1 MSSRGRLART
11 LLIAALSLAA
21 CDADTGVVLEDGED
35 AGDVDVNTSTTRDR
49 PPVGGDANP
58 STGLDAAITD
68 GSAPRDGASSS
79 DGSAPYTPTR
89 EVCDDGLDN
98 DLNGRVDDG
107 CACIPGDT
115 QPCFVGSPPLAGR
128 GPCTRGMQRCEGTGE
143 FGDWGACTGSGT
155 PGLEMCD
162 QQDNDCD
169 GEVDEGCI
177 CRIGERRPCYSGP
190 SRTRSVGM
198 CHDGEQVCV
207 AGTGGQS
214 TWGACMGE
222 VLPAPDT
229 CDGFDNDCDG
239 VNDEDCQCR
248 MGQTRPCYEGPTSTA
263 NVGACRP
270 GVQRCVAGV
279 TFGSTWG
286 SCEMQTLPS
295 TEDCGDRVD
304 NDCNGRIDCTDARC
318 TGALE
323 CRPCMTGGQRFT
335 LTTSPADVLFVVDRS
350 GSMTSPTSDGTTRWN
365 ALVSAVRSV
374 LPPLDTS
381 LFMGLII
388 YPEPDACAVPATPQ
402 VPIVQPSA
410 SVIASYLAVRGPYR
424 TALTPT
430 LGALQTAERFLRST
444 TSPRRRFIVLATD
457 GAPNCG
463 SGVAE
468 VVAELARIRSIG
480 VDTFVLG
487 IPGGDLTLYGPL
499 NVIAD
504 AGGRPRS
511 GIVRFYEAGSTSQ
524 LESALRAITAAT
536 ASCTYRLGT
545 TPTRP
550 DLVTVQFDGRMIA
563 RDASNGWS
571 YTDTTYREIRFN
583 GASCTELSSGTVRT
597 VNASFNCL

>member
-1 MSSRGRLART
+1 
-11 LLIAALSLAA
+11 
-21 CDADTGVVLEDGED
+21 
-35 AGDVDVNTSTTRDR
+35 
-49 PPVGGDANP
+49 
-58 STGLDAAITD
+58 
-68 GSAPRDGASSS
+68 
-79 DGSAPYTPTR
+79 
-89 EVCDDGLDN
+89 
-98 DLNGRVDDG
+98 
-107 CACIPGDT
+107 
-115 QPCFVGSPPLAGR
+115 
-128 GPCTRGMQRCEGTGE
+128 
-143 FGDWGACTGSGT
+143 
-155 PGLEMCD
+155 
-162 QQDNDCD
+162 
-169 GEVDEGCI
+169 
-177 CRIGERRPCYSGP
+177 
-190 SRTRSVGM
+190 
-198 CHDGEQVCV
+198 
-207 AGTGGQS
+207 
-214 TWGACMGE
+214 
-222 VLPAPDT
+222 
-229 CDGFDNDCDG
+229 
-239 VNDEDCQCR
+239 
-248 MGQTRPCYEGPTSTA
+248 
-263 NVGACRP
+263 
-270 GVQRCVAGV
+270 
-279 TFGSTWG
+279 
-286 SCEMQTLPS
+286 MQTLPS
-295 TEDCGDRVD
+295 TEDCTDHVD

-335 LTTSPADVLFVVDRS
+335 LTSTPADVLFVVDRS

-388 YPEPDACAVPATPQ
+388 YPEPDACAVAASPQ

-430 LGALQTAERFLRST
+430 LGALQTAENYLRRT

-468 VVAELARIRSIG
+468 VIAELARIRTLG

-487 IPGGDLTLYGPL
+487 IPGGDVSLYGPL

-536 ASCTYRLGT
+536 TSCTYRLGS

-583 GASCTELSSGTVRT
+583 GASCTEVQSGTVRA
-597 VNASFNCL
+597 VNASFNCG